1 MFCHATPVVMM
12 NLLLHPLL
20 EGKKPYVSDGKK
32 IPGKKPYVSDEKKIT
47 GKPAIIE
54 NDSSSFNID
63 TIHPEVN
70 KMGEGKGKYENYSK

>member
-1 MFCHATPVVMM
+1 MI
-12 NLLLHPLL
+12 NLLLLHPLLL

-32 IPGKKPYVSDEKKIT
+32 IPGKKPYVSDGKKIT

-70 KMGEGKGKYENYSK
+70 KMGEGKGKGKYENYSK